1 MIMLAAAG
9 TGAIV
14 TTLLVIVVVA
24 YILAAYP
31 LYRVAKATSDR
42 GDQAWQA
49 WVPIMNLVL
58 MCRIAGI
65 SAWTILILLL
75 GAIPLVGYLI
85 SFVYILTLWVKIG
98 QRFQRTALGVIA
110 GIVPVI
116 GAWVF
121 AFAIQPE
128 TA

>member
-1 MIMLAAAG
+1 MMMLAAAVSG
-9 TGAIV
+9 SVV
-14 TTLLVIVVVA
+14 TTLLVILVVA

-31 LYRVAKATSDR
+31 LYRIAKATSDR

-49 WVPIMNLVL
+49 WVPIMNVVL

-65 SAWTILILLL
+65 TAWSALILLL
-75 GAIPLVGYLI
+75 GAIPVVGYLI
-85 SFVYILTLWVKIG
+85 TFVYVLTLWVKIG

-121 AFAIQPE
+121 AFAIRAE
-128 TA
+128 AA

>member
-1 MIMLAAAG
+1 MMMLAASVS
-9 TGAIV
+9 GALV
-14 TTLLVIVVVA
+14 TTLLVIGVVG

-31 LYRVAKATSDR
+31 LYRIAKATSDR

-49 WVPIMNLVL
+49 WVPIMNVIL

-65 SAWTILILLL
+65 TAWTALILLL
-75 GAIPLVGYLI
+75 GAIPVFGGLI
-85 SFVYILTLWVKIG
+85 VFVYVLTLWVKIG

-121 AFAIQPE
+121 AFAIRPE

>member
-1 MIMLAAAG
+1 MMMLAAAASG
-9 TGAIV
+9 SVV

-31 LYRVAKATSDR
+31 LYRIAGATSDR
-42 GDQAWQA
+42 RDQAWQA
-49 WVPIMNLVL
+49 WVPIMNIVL

-65 SAWTILILLL
+65 TAWSALILLL
-75 GAIPLVGYLI
+75 GAIPVVGYLI
-85 SFVYILTLWVKIG
+85 TFVYVLTLWVKIG

-110 GIVPVI
+110 GVVPVI

-121 AFAIQPE
+121 AFAIRPE